1 MVSEPEHS
9 EGTWN
14 KDGAVTVSWDLSV
27 GMGLQPGNQSIMRGI
42 LSLVSASSC
51 TPGLSHSSPLS
62 FHRLSYSFS
71 YSPPPSPILLFPSQW
86 VFSTVHP
93 HREIWSYQHSWLS
106 RTHLPIYRELASW
119 IHLQSMW
126 GETLNGP
133 GVYTWSNL
141 KTKKARGRG
150 SLRCMWREYSSKTS
164 TVRPN
169 HSKLSSDV
177 KSVSITGS
185 HLSIWNWLCD
195 CPTSL
200 TIMM

>member
-1 MVSEPEHS
+1 MGPKGRNGPATWEPKHHARNSVSCLCFFLH
-9 EGTWN
+9 TWFLPF
-14 KDGAVTVSWDLSV
+14 LS
-27 GMGLQPGNQSIMRGI
+27 SFFSSFI
-42 LSLVSASSC
+42 LLLFLFPS
-51 TPGLSHSSPLS
+51 
-62 FHRLSYSFS
+62 
-71 YSPPPSPILLFPSQW
+71 PSPILLFPSQW

-93 HREIWSYQHSWLS
+93 HREIWSYQHSWLA

-119 IHLQSMW
+119 IHLQSTW

-133 GVYTWSNL
+133 GVYIWSNL

-150 SLRCMWREYSSKTS
+150 SLGFTWREYSSKTS

-169 HSKLSSDV
+169 LSKLSSDV